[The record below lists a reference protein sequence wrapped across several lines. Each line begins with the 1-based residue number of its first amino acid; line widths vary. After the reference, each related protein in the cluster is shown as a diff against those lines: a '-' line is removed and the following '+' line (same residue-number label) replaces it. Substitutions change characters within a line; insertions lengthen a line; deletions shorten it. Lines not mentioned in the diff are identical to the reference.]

1 METRA
6 MLHWARGRIA
16 RATIALGAAGLLVLG
31 LVLVGHWA
39 RDQLR
44 YSGRYA
50 FNLSEIDCEPPPGE
64 TRAEFLG
71 EVQYLAGLPDRVNLL
86 DNDLRQRLRDAFA
99 RHPWVKQ
106 VESVEMAPSRV
117 EMRLQYRKPVLAVL
131 VSGKMRAVDADGILL
146 PISASAA
153 GLTVFEGTAAPPAGP
168 AGTRWGDPTVEAAAR
183 KAAAEVK

>member
-1 METRA
+1 METPTVLR
-6 MLHWARGRIA
+6 WARGRIA
-16 RATIALGAAGLLVLG
+16 RATIALAAAGLFLLG
-31 LVLVGHWA
+31 LILIGRWA
-39 RDQLR
+39 QDQLR
-44 YSGRYA
+44 NSGRYA

-86 DNDLRQRLRDAFA
+86 DNALRQRLRDAFA

-117 EMRLQYRKPVLAVL
+117 EVRLQYRKPALAVL
-131 VSGKMRAVDADGILL
+131 VAGKMRAVDGDGILL
-146 PISASAA
+146 PVSASAA

-168 AGTRWGDPTVEAAAR
+168 AGTPWGDPTVEAAAR